1 MWWIKKILLSI
12 FLLGILISLNN
23 NLILAQTSDCQGK
36 QGQDK
41 INCLQNKIN
50 DLQGQKRTLSS
61 QIAVMDSQINLTQ
74 ARIDATKQEIS
85 SLTLDIDTATKKIT
99 GLESSLNDL
108 IKVLLNRMVATYE
121 IGRTQPFEILLSS
134 SNATNFFSR
143 LNYLRVAQV
152 HDKQLIYLTQQAKSD
167 YANQKNIFED
177 KKKRVLAL
185 KTQLEN
191 YTNQLEQGKRDKQ
204 ALLIITQNDE
214 ATYQQKLQAALAEQ
228 QAINAIG
235 AGGGT
240 TTFARKV
247 KEGDVIGSMIDGPSA
262 CSSGRHL
269 HLEIHK
275 NNSIQDPSQYLS
287 NRGVTWDNSPDSPFS
302 FTGTWGWPL
311 FDAIY
316 IEQGFGMTFYARVL
330 NYYYGGP
337 HTGIDMDSRNS
348 DNSPN
353 LNVKAVRDGDLYK
366 GSIGCRGGTLLFSR
380 VDQSDG
386 VQTFYLHMVS
396 N

>member
-12 FLLGILISLNN
+12 FLLGILIFLNN
-23 NLILAQTSDCQGK
+23 SSILAQTTDCQDK

-41 INCLQNKIN
+41 INCLQNKVN
-50 DLQGQKRTLSS
+50 ELQGQKRTLSS
-61 QIAVMDSQINLTQ
+61 QIAVMDSQINLTE
-74 ARIDATKQEIS
+74 ARVAATKQQIS
-85 SLTLDIDTATKKIT
+85 DLTLDIDTATKKIT

-167 YANQKNIFED
+167 YTNQKNIFED
-177 KKKRVLAL
+177 KKKRVVAL
-185 KTQLEN
+185 KTQLES
-191 YTNQLEQGKRDKQ
+191 YTQQLEQNKKDKQ
-204 ALLIITQNDE
+204 ILLEQTQGSE
-214 ATYQQKLQAALAEQ
+214 VIYQQKLQAALAEQ
-228 QAINAIG
+228 QAINTIG

-240 TTFARKV
+240 ATFVRKV
-247 KEGDVIGSMIDGPSA
+247 KEGDIIGINIDGRSA

-275 NNSIQDPSQYLS
+275 NGGIVDPSAYLS
-287 NRGVTWDNSPDSPFS
+287 SRGVTFENSPDGPFS
-302 FTGTWGWPL
+302 FSGSWGWPI
-311 FDAIY
+311 FDSVF
-316 IEQGFGMTFYARVL
+316 IEQGYGMTYWARIGW
-330 NYYYGGP
+330 YGGGP

-348 DNSPN
+348 DNSSN
-353 LNVKAVRDGDLYK
+353 LNIKAVRDGDLYR
-366 GSIGCRGGTLLFSR
+366 GNVSCGGGTLLFSR

-386 VQTFYLHMVS
+386 IQTFYLHMVS